1 MQAVLLVFIDLLRFV
16 YDVVILVTMITQLY
30 DKLKPS
36 HYQLMLDFDKEALTY
51 SGTVDIAARM
61 FCASLLRQ
69 SRVAT

>member
-51 SGTVDIAARM
+51 SGTCR
-61 FCASLLRQ
+61 F
-69 SRVAT
+69 